1 MGILG
6 GSLAGAAFDRF
17 GDPVGNRGARDSAKK
32 SFACVRMA
40 APYDG
45 QVLPPESA
53 YCQIRCCE
61 LSTDGI
67 SFYSPVRLGA
77 ARFIIRLS
85 ERDEPAVLLAAR
97 VIDCREDVADDSH
110 RFLVTCAFT
119 KRMQ

>member
-1 MGILG
+1 MGVLKG
-6 GSLAGAAFDRF
+6 NHVDGTFDRF
-17 GDPVGNRGARDSAKK
+17 GDRAARQAAKK
-32 SFACVRMA
+32 AFLCVRMA

-45 QVLPPESA
+45 QAMPPESA

-67 SFYSPVRLGA
+67 SFYSPVRLGGV
-77 ARFIIRLS
+77 RFIIRLS

-97 VIDCREDVADDSH
+97 VVDCREDLTDDSH

-119 KRMQ
+119 KRVQ